1 MEISIEMVYY
11 VFEVNIMKFIKIIAA
26 LLCAVLLFSA
36 CAKQAEPA
44 VKLETE
50 NWNTN
55 YKYVFVHGLSGWGS
69 YDDQYKSM
77 PYWGMLG
84 GDLMEYLNE
93 RGFEC
98 YAASVAPQGSA
109 WDRACELYAQLTGNV
124 VDYGKEHSE
133 RCDHERFG
141 TDYSENPLIDNWNA
155 ENKINLLGHSFGGA
169 TVRLLSEL
177 MANGSEAER
186 AATDESE
193 ISGLFT
199 GGKADWIY
207 SITALAAPH
216 NGTTAYNVGSLED
229 DELEEKS
236 GGIKEKIHNFLSGLV
251 SAATATEEDG
261 RILSDYAAHDMYIDN
276 ALEMN
281 GKIVTLQ
288 NAYYFSFPCSSSLQA
303 EDGTYYPDES
313 ITESLFIKS
322 ATSMGKYTGVT
333 EKGFVIDES
342 WRENDG
348 LVNVVSAKAPIG
360 APQKGYEAGN
370 VQMGEWNI
378 MPTYRGDHMSLQGGL
393 FKRNDVKEFYLEHL
407 NLINSL

>member
-1 MEISIEMVYY
+1 
-11 VFEVNIMKFIKIIAA
+11 MKALKITA
-26 LLCAVLLFSA
+26 LILCTVLLFSA
-36 CAKQAEPA
+36 CAKQDEPT

-69 YDDQYKSM
+69 YDDQYKYM

-84 GDLMEYLNE
+84 GDLLDYLNGK
-93 RGFEC
+93 GFAC
-98 YAASVAPQGSA
+98 YAASVDPKGSA

-133 RCDHERFG
+133 RCNHERFG
-141 TDYSENPLIDNWNA
+141 TDYSENPLIENWNA
-155 ENKINLLGHSFGGA
+155 ENKINFLGHSFGGA
-169 TVRLLSEL
+169 TIRLLSEL
-177 MANGSEAER
+177 MANGSEAEC

-193 ISGLFT
+193 LSELFT

-216 NGTTAYNVGSLED
+216 NGTTAYNVGTLED
-229 DELEEKS
+229 YELEIES
-236 GGIKEKIHNFLSGLV
+236 SDIKDQIHDILSGLV
-251 SAATATEEDG
+251 SSVTDGEEDG

-276 ALEMN
+276 ALELN
-281 GKIVTLQ
+281 DRISTLE

-313 ITESLFIKS
+313 ITESLFVKS
-322 ATSMGKYTGVT
+322 AKSIGKYTGVT

-342 WRENDG
+342 WQENDG
-348 LVNVVSAKAPIG
+348 LVNVISAKAPIG
-360 APQKGYEAGN
+360 APQRIYGAGN
-370 VQMGEWNI
+370 VQKGEWNI
-378 MPTYRGDHMSLQGGL
+378 MPTYTGDHMSIQGGL
-393 FKRNDVKEFYLEHL
+393 FKKNDVKEFYIEHL
-407 NLINSL
+407 NMINSL